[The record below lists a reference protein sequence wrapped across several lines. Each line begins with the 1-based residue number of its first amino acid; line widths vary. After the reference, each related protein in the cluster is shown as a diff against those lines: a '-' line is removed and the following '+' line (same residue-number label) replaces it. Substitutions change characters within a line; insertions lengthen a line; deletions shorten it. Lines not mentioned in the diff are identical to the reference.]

1 MQYFDA
7 TKLECESS
15 AKLLSHQRVL
25 AAFLIIVTGAACQL
39 GADSSSALFVP
50 TAPEDRSMDLSVRG
64 RLAAFHEV
72 RRLRS
77 SPEQLKG
84 SQS

>member
-7 TKLECESS
+7 TKLKCESF
-15 AKLLSHQRVL
+15 AKVLSHQQSL
-25 AAFLIIVTGAACQL
+25 AAFLINVTGAACQL
-39 GADSSSALFVP
+39 GADSSSALLVP
-50 TAPEDRSMDLSVRG
+50 TAPEGRSMDLSVPG
-64 RLAAFHEV
+64 RLAAFYEV
-72 RRLRS
+72 RRRRS